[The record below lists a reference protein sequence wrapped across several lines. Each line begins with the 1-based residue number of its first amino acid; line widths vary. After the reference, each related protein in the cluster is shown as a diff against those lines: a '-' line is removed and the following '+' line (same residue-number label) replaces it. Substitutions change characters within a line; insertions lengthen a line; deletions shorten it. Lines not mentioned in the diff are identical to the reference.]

1 MQYYPSYHCQKRNNK
16 KLVNILS
23 NTLDTVAII
32 LLTLPITTLY
42 IITIHIIL
50 NTGEI
55 TYNGITY
62 I

>member
-1 MQYYPSYHCQKRNNK
+1 MQYYPSHHCQKRNSK

-23 NTLDTVAII
+23 NTADTMTI
-32 LLTLPITTLY
+32 LLMTLLITTLF
-42 IITIHIIL
+42 IMTILITL
-50 NTGEI
+50 NTGDI